1 MPTRSCCTLL
11 MLCFVACAWAQ
22 TTPRGQT
29 GRDLHI
35 ARVTTAPMLDDYIDG
50 TPPAGA
56 MPVAGF
62 IQRNPDDGKPAT
74 STTKAWL
81 AYDATNLYV
90 IFVCQSSPGEMRA
103 RYTKRD
109 DIFADD
115 FVGVLLDTFDDHQH
129 AFEFFTNPYGI
140 Q

>member
-11 MLCFVACAWAQ
+11 MLCFVACARAQ
-22 TTPRGQT
+22 TPPRGQT

-35 ARVTTAPMLDDYIDG
+35 ARLTTAPMLDDDIDG
-50 TPPAGA
+50 TP
-56 MPVAGF
+56 
-62 IQRNPDDGKPAT
+62 PDDGKPAT

-115 FVGVLLDTFDDHQH
+115 FVGVLL
-129 AFEFFTNPYGI
+129 
-140 Q
+140 